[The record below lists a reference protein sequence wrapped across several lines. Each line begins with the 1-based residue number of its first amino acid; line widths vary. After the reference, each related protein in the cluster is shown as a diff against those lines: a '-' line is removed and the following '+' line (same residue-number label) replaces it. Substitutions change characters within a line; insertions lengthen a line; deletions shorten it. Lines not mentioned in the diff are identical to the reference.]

1 MSLKGPSCFQHEM
14 SLNSKREIVHD
25 ERMEIIMNVKRLQ
38 TLQQV
43 TDFLHGSSGFEPAPA
58 TKDERYQWIDQTL
71 RHFCYARR
79 SKAEKGLLIAYLCQI
94 SGYSRQQITRLIRRF
109 FERGKLAW
117 TVAPAKGFTSR
128 YTAEDIRLLAE
139 VDSLHD
145 TPSGPA
151 VKKLCERAWRRFGD
165 QRFER
170 LAGISVAHLYNLRK
184 RTAYRKLRVVQEKT
198 RPVNNTIGI
207 RRKPDPQ
214 GRPGFIRI
222 DTVHQGDLDGV
233 KGLYH
238 INAVDEVTQFEVVF
252 TVERISEQFLIPALE
267 ALLETFPFVV
277 LGFHADNGSEYI
289 NRRVAE
295 LLEKLRIE
303 LTKSRSRHC
312 NDNALA
318 ESKNAAVVRKILGYC
333 HIPQKFA
340 PQVNRFNQ
348 EYLVPYVNFHRP
360 CFFPEIV
367 TDAKGR
373 QRKRYRYEQM
383 MTPYEKLKSLPDA
396 TQFLKPGLSFQSL
409 DDIASAISD
418 NEAAK
423 RLQQARHRL
432 FDSIDERL
440 LAG

>member
-1 MSLKGPSCFQHEM
+1 
-14 SLNSKREIVHD
+14 
-25 ERMEIIMNVKRLQ
+25 MNVKRLQ

-43 TDFLHGSSGFEPAPA
+43 TDFLHGSATFEPAPSP
-58 TKDERYQWIDQTL
+58 KIERYQWIEQTL
-71 RHFCYARR
+71 THFRYASR
-79 SKAEKGLLIAYLCQI
+79 SKADKGLLIAYLCRI
-94 SGYSRQQITRLIRRF
+94 SGYSRQQITRLVRRF
-109 FERGKLAW
+109 LEQGKLAW
-117 TVAPAKGFTSR
+117 VVTPARGFASR

-139 VDSLHD
+139 VDTLHD

-151 VKKLCERAWRRFGD
+151 VKKLCERAYWCFGD
-165 QRFER
+165 QRYER

-184 RTAYRKLRVVQEKT
+184 RTEYRMVRIVYEKT
-198 RPVNNTIGI
+198 RPVKNTIGL

-252 TVERISEQFLIPALE
+252 TVERISEQFLIPALA
-267 ALLETFPFVV
+267 ALLETFPFQT

-312 NDNALA
+312 NNNALA

-348 EYLVPYVNFHRP
+348 DHLVPYVNYHRP
-360 CFFPEIV
+360 CFFPETII
-367 TDAKGR
+367 DDKGR
-373 QRKRYRYEQM
+373 QRKRYRYEHM
-383 MTPYEKLKSLPDA
+383 MTPYEKLKSLSDA
-396 TQFLKPGLSFQSL
+396 AQFLRPGLSFQSL
-409 DDIASAISD
+409 DDIAYAISD

-423 RLQQARHRL
+423 RLQEARHQL
-432 FDSIDERL
+432 FESIDEL
-440 LAG
+440 LLTG